1 MHNIPAPALICS
13 LAPICLGAAA
23 HAVDIKTDTTYTTT
37 PTDNLHVTVAGVKL
51 NIALSEDTTLTKR
64 VMGKGGSIIQFS
76 NASSEKAITYTYAS
90 NNDVARDTI
99 ELILG
104 SLIIGDAN
112 DAYST
117 SLVFKE
123 ASWSFSIGQDLILYG
138 NSHLSTN
145 AFSTSYS
152 TVKGH
157 LKSLRN
163 AASFSAQEAS
173 SAGPSLGISL
183 DLTQLQ
189 ALTIEQSIDLNSH
202 NIQIGKKERTELI
215 ALTLAAD
222 LVREDSAYTLFTGIN
237 TGINSLNLWGTTIEK
252 GTTHRAADYF
262 SSEYINKNTSLTYTN
277 DGALILTGL
286 NPLVPEPGSA
296 TLSLLALTALTMRR
310 RRK

>member
-23 HAVDIKTDTTYTTT
+23 HAVDIKTDTTYTTK
-37 PTDNLHVTVAGVKL
+37 PTSTLYVTVAGVKL
-51 NIALSEDTTLTKR
+51 NIALSEDTTLTNTVR
-64 VMGKGGSIIQFS
+64 GKDGSIIQFS

-123 ASWSFSIGQDLILYG
+123 ASASFSIGQDLILYG

-145 AFSTSYS
+145 ASSTSYS

-173 SAGPSLGISL
+173 SAGPSLGIYL

-189 ALTIEQSIDLNSH
+189 ALTIEQSIDVNSH

-215 ALTLAAD
+215 SLSLAAD

-237 TGINSLNLWGTTIEK
+237 SLDLWGTTISK
-252 GTTHRAADYF
+252 GTTYSAADYF
-262 SSEYINKNTSLTYTN
+262 SSEYINENTTLTYTN

-296 TLSLLALTALTMRR
+296 TLSLLALTALTMSR

>member
-23 HAVDIKTDTTYTTT
+23 DTVVIETDTTYTTE
-37 PTDNLHVTVAGVKL
+37 PTSTLHVTVAGVKL

-90 NNDVARDTI
+90 DDAVARDTI
-99 ELILG
+99 GCILG

-123 ASWSFSIGQDLILYG
+123 ANEKFSIGQDLILYG

-173 SAGPSLGISL
+173 SAGPSLGIYL

-189 ALTIEQSIDLNSH
+189 ALTIEQSIDLKSH

-215 ALTLAAD
+215 SLSLAAD

-237 TGINSLNLWGTTIEK
+237 SVNLGGTTIKK
-252 GTTHRAADYF
+252 GTTYSAADYF
-262 SSEYINKNTSLTYTN
+262 SSEYINENTTLTYTN

-296 TLSLLALTALTMRR
+296 TLSLLALTALTMSR

>member
-13 LAPICLGAAA
+13 LAPICAGAAA
-23 HAVDIKTDTTYTTT
+23 HAVVIETDTTYTTK
-37 PTDNLHVTVAGVKL
+37 PTSTLYVTVAGVKL
-51 NIALSEDTTLTKR
+51 NIALSEDTTLTNTVK
-64 VMGKGGSIIQFS
+64 GKTGSIIQFS

-90 NNDVARDTI
+90 NNAVALDTI

-123 ASWSFSIGQDLILYG
+123 ASASFSIGQDLILYG

-145 AFSTSYS
+145 ALSTSYS
-152 TVKGH
+152 TVQGH

-173 SAGPSLGISL
+173 STGPSLGISL
-183 DLTQLQ
+183 NLTQLQ

-215 ALTLAAD
+215 SLSLAAD

-237 TGINSLNLWGTTIEK
+237 SLDLWGTNISK
-252 GTTHRAADYF
+252 GTTYSAADYF
-262 SSEYINKNTSLTYTN
+262 SSEYINENTTLTYTN

-286 NPLVPEPGSA
+286 NPLVPEPGAA
-296 TLSLLALTALTMRR
+296 TLSLLALTTLTMRR